1 MARDIKAIQCPKCG
15 STFKKEVK
23 ADFYRCENCGTEYY
37 LDSDVSHIYHHHE
50 RVPPVQ
56 SSAPPFTSKLPI
68 FILLGVIAFA
78 AIGFLTTMLWQ
89 PKKTTANTSFTY
101 KIPRSYYNSFVYTN
115 TATGGPIYLRLG
127 TDYIDKGDN
136 KAEKELHV
144 QFNNVMDGKLLADR
158 LITDET
164 MRSNRCSLSFKIY
177 SADLIYAIG
186 CNSVLMQLD
195 PENNSLNDVTKSA
208 FNDYPELSSGV
219 AKLDF
224 DYKKPMITVMNN
236 EGESFYYFPAIKKL
250 VSTEAEADA
259 IWKETY
265 NAKRRFEFGYLGGV
279 FDDNKVNQLLEVRY
293 EKQTDKFLKRDLS
306 PGRKYFNPAILYQ
319 DQQNLLIVVNT
330 TAAPDPP
337 MSIQRIDP
345 ESGKVLW
352 ALPPDK
358 FYLSQVVKCKQGY
371 AIEYRKDEAADY
383 VHGVMVVSDS
393 GKLLH
398 NYQLSR
404 TE

>member
-1 MARDIKAIQCPKCG
+1 
-15 STFKKEVK
+15 
-23 ADFYRCENCGTEYY
+23 
-37 LDSDVSHIYHHHE
+37 
-50 RVPPVQ
+50 
-56 SSAPPFTSKLPI
+56 
-68 FILLGVIAFA
+68 
-78 AIGFLTTMLWQ
+78 MLWQ

-115 TATGGPIYLRLG
+115 TATGEPVYLRLG

-136 KAEKELHV
+136 KSEKELHA

-306 PGRKYFNPAILYQ
+306 PGRKYFNPTILYQ